1 MVLRGL
7 TWLLCGWLLACA
19 QLAYGHA
26 ALIGSDPIEGAI
38 LDAAPTQV
46 TLNFNEPVGAVE
58 FKLIA
63 PDGHAI
69 QPESAQSINQ
79 RILVTVPQSTTHG
92 TYLLSWR
99 VVSADGHPVGGVLSY
114 SLGAVSPVP
123 EARIPSESTARM
135 AAIWAGRWLLYLCL
149 MASVGAALFRAI
161 TPSTGR
167 QDWVRR
173 VIPAGLALLFINLAL
188 QGLDV
193 LDAPWRALVQADT
206 WRAALATTYAGTLGF
221 EALALAAAWRAL
233 DSPRPWAIRAAAA
246 AGAVLLGVAVA
257 NSGHV
262 GTATPQWLS
271 RPAVALH
278 IIAAAAWLGALIPLI
293 RLLSSSA
300 ATLPRALSRF
310 SRWIMPVV
318 GLIVVSGITMAC
330 LQLSTPSDLW
340 LTPYGRI
347 LAVKLVLLCVL
358 FLMAAVNR
366 YRYTQAAVSGQTSAQ
381 RGLRSMI
388 FGELALVVCILAVVS
403 LWRFT
408 PPPRSLH
415 AHPTVGA
422 HASASVSGGHDMA
435 SMAALSSMVVT
446 HLSNQRVR
454 ATLIYQPGEDLA
466 PGQMAITLSGPDD
479 QPVQAQAVTV
489 TFSNPDQGIE
499 PLRRE
504 ALHDDEDIWRVA
516 ALPLPNTGGWQARL
530 IILIDDFDQITLDG
544 PVGQ

>member
-1 MVLRGL
+1 MFPCLR
-7 TWLLCGWLLACA
+7 WLLCGWLLACA

-46 TLNFNEPVGAVE
+46 ILSFNEPVGPIE

-69 QPESAQSINQ
+69 QPDSVQSINQ
-79 RILVTVPQSTTHG
+79 RVLVALPPSTARG

-99 VVSADGHPVGGVLSY
+99 VVSADGHPVGGVSSY
-114 SLGAVSPVP
+114 SLDTASPVP
-123 EARIPSESTARM
+123 QARIPSESIGRE

-173 VIPAGLALLFINLAL
+173 VIPAGLALLFVNLAL

-193 LDAPWRALVQADT
+193 LDAPWSALARADT

-233 DSPRPWAIRAAAA
+233 DSPRPWAIRLTATAS
-246 AGAVLLGVAVA
+246 AVLLGVAVA

-262 GTATPQWLS
+262 GTAPPQWLS

-278 IIAAAAWLGALIPLI
+278 VIAAAAWLGALIPLI
-293 RLLSSSA
+293 RMLTASA
-300 ATLPRALSRF
+300 QTLPQALSRF
-310 SRWIMPVV
+310 SRWIVPTVV
-318 GLIVVSGITMAC
+318 LIVASGIIMAC
-330 LQLSTPSDLW
+330 LQLTSVSDLW
-340 LTPYGRI
+340 LTTYGRI
-347 LAVKLVLLCVL
+347 LAAKLMLLGVL

-366 YRYTQAAVSGQTSAQ
+366 YRYTPSAVSGQTGAQ
-381 RGLRSMI
+381 RDLRRMI
-388 FGELALVVCILAVVS
+388 FGELALAACILAVVS

-415 AHPTVGA
+415 AHPTA
-422 HASASVSGGHDMA
+422 ATSGSMHMPGMHDMA
-435 SMAALSSMVVT
+435 GMSALTSMVVT
-446 HLSNQRVR
+446 HLSNDRVR
-454 ATLIYQPGEDLA
+454 ATLIYQPGKNHD
-466 PGQMAITLSGPDD
+466 PGQMTITFSGPDD
-479 QPVQAQAVTV
+479 QPIKAQAVTV
-489 TFSNPDQGIE
+489 TLSNPEQGIE
-499 PLRRE
+499 PLSRE
-504 ALHDDEDIWRVA
+504 ALRDDDDIWRVS

-544 PVGQ
+544 AVGN